1 MTRKVREIPKNTQQ
15 MAEKALSHIH
25 RIDVFDQDCA
35 SHQAIARLADKWTLL
50 IIYALAQGTKR
61 YSELQRQIR
70 GISPKMLTQTLRS
83 LEEHGYAER
92 EIFPEVPPRVE
103 YSLTEL
109 GVTFLQPLAVFFE
122 WAQEHQEELIR
133 IRARNTRRAKRMV
146 DAGEP

>member
-1 MTRKVREIPKNTQQ
+1 MKRRVSEIPRTTQH
-15 MAEKALSHIH
+15 MAEQALSRIH
-25 RIDVFDQDCA
+25 KIDVFDETCA

-50 IIYALAQGTKR
+50 LVYALAQGTKR

-83 LEEHGYAER
+83 LEEHGYIER

-109 GVTFLQPLAVFFE
+109 GVTFVQPLAVFFE
-122 WAQEHQEELIR
+122 WAQDHEDELIP
-133 IRARNTRRAKRMV
+133 IRTRNVRRVREGRAV
-146 DAGEP
+146 TS